1 MGLSVWEEGHTDRKS
16 MRLTQNLVFL
26 TLNWKD
32 QYEFMIIYLRETETK
47 VTTPFLALPFEK
59 A

>member
-1 MGLSVWEEGHTDRKS
+1 MWEEGHTDRKS

-47 VTTPFLALPFEK
+47 VTTPFLVLPFEK